1 MKSRPLSILSIGSY
15 LLAVAGEFAE
25 WSRKSMKSK

>member
-15 LLAVAGEFAE
+15 LLAVAEIVISSLAQILRE
-25 WSRKSMKSK
+25 